1 MEPPGAVTGCR
12 ATEAPPALTPR
23 RSTGDAHRMP
33 TLPAPSSLARPI
45 VADGAMGT
53 ALFAAGMPVGE
64 APEAWLLTPEGV
76 AAVQEVHCG
85 HVAAGSRL
93 ILTSTFG
100 ANRLRLEGSE
110 IPGRSDEV
118 CRAAVAAARSAAA
131 RSAVARSAAA
141 RSAAGD
147 TVIVAGSMGPTGG
160 LLVPYGLLDPGE
172 VRANYAQQAASL
184 AAAGVDVLWIET
196 MMDLNEALAAVDG
209 AREGAP
215 GLPIVAT
222 LVFAVRNRTM
232 FGNPAEVAAAAL
244 VERGVAGI
252 GANCGDGWAPV
263 EAVIPILAAAAPGLH
278 IVAKAN
284 AGIPFGTAEG
294 ETTYPGTPEEAAAYA
309 RRVADLGA
317 TIIGGCCGTTTDH
330 VAAIAGAL
338 AG

>member
-1 MEPPGAVTGCR
+1 
-12 ATEAPPALTPR
+12 
-23 RSTGDAHRMP
+23 MP
-33 TLPAPSSLARPI
+33 TLPAPSTLTRPL

-64 APEAWLLTPEGV
+64 APEAWLLTPDGA
-76 AAVQEVHCG
+76 AAVAEIHRG
-85 HVAAGSRL
+85 HIAAGSRL

-100 ANRLRLEGSE
+100 ANALRLEGSE

-118 CRAAVAAARSAAA
+118 CLAAVSAARS
-131 RSAVARSAAA
+131 V
-141 RSAAGD
+141 AGD
-147 TVIVAGSMGPTGG
+147 SVIVAGSMGPTGG
-160 LLVPYGLLDPGE
+160 LLVPYGLLDPGQ
-172 VRANYAQQAASL
+172 VRATYAQQAASL

-232 FGNPAEVAAAAL
+232 FGNPAEAAAAAL

-284 AGIPFGTAEG
+284 AGIPVGTAEG
-294 ETTYPGTPEEAAAYA
+294 VTTYPGTPEEAAAYA
-309 RRVADLGA
+309 RRVADMGA
-317 TIIGGCCGTTTDH
+317 TIVGGCCGTTADH
-330 VAAIAGAL
+330 VAAIVGAL